1 MEITKKP
8 IKLDFM
14 GRLPGLKEPH
24 LSHETNQGMKEDYKT
39 SLPGTG
45 SSTGEAET
53 YNARG
58 GCANEGY
65 DTMSAPATAREGA
78 WHVNMTL
85 KKVAMVPVVRPVPAP
100 VPAPIPE
107 PADDKWGIRAL
118 FRKIA
123 AAFNFNV

>member
-1 MEITKKP
+1 
-8 IKLDFM
+8 M

-24 LSHETNQGMKEDYKT
+24 LSHETNLGFKEDYKT

-65 DTMSAPATAREGA
+65 DTMSAPSTAREGA
-78 WHVNMTL
+78 WHVNMPL
-85 KKVAMVPVVRPVPAP
+85 KKVAMMPVVRA
-100 VPAPIPE
+100 PAPIPVVAPE
-107 PADDKWGIRAL
+107 VPEDKWGIRAM

-123 AAFNFNV
+123 AAFNFYV